1 MVSITLIA
9 VGKIKEKYLREALD
23 EYAKRLSAYCK
34 FEVVEVK
41 DEKTPDSP
49 STREKQLVLEREG
62 ERISA
67 KIPQGAAVISLCVEG
82 KQMTSKRFAELI
94 SGYSIR
100 GISKIAFIIGGSFG
114 LDEKIKALSDVRLSF
129 SEMTFP
135 HMLMRVI
142 LAEQLYRGFT
152 ITEGKTYHK

>member
-1 MVSITLIA
+1 MVSVTLIA
-9 VGKIKEKYLREALD
+9 VGKIKEKYLREALN

-94 SGYSIR
+94 SGYSIC

>member
-1 MVSITLIA
+1 MVSVTLIA

-49 STREKQLVLEREG
+49 SAREKQLVLEREG

>member
-1 MVSITLIA
+1 MVSVTLIA

-49 STREKQLVLEREG
+49 SAREKQLVLEREG

-67 KIPQGAAVISLCVEG
+67 KIPQGAVVVSLCVEG

>member
-1 MVSITLIA
+1 MVSVTLIA

-49 STREKQLVLEREG
+49 STREKQLVLEKEG

-67 KIPQGAAVISLCVEG
+67 KIPQDAAVISLCVEG

>member
-1 MVSITLIA
+1 MVSVTLIA

-94 SGYSIR
+94 SSYSIR

>member
-1 MVSITLIA
+1 MVSVTLIA
-9 VGKIKEKYLREALD
+9 VGKIKEKYLREALN

-82 KQMTSKRFAELI
+82 KQMTSERFAELI